1 MKNMKDL
8 VIVRSLIISAIAL
21 LMSGCT
27 IPFFDGYGANHQS
40 LADFKSHVEEIFRL
54 QNQMSSEVIM
64 LIESDG
70 QNKHENLFQAEQ
82 KMEQACAD
90 LNEYASRDID
100 GLNISVFLQQR
111 IEKSAIACEQAA
123 LSIKKLLNRQAT
135 E

>member
-1 MKNMKDL
+1 MINVKDL

-21 LMSGCT
+21 LISGCT
-27 IPFFDGYGANHQS
+27 VPFFDGYGANHQS
-40 LADFKSHVEEIFRL
+40 LDDFKRHVEEIFRL

-64 LIESDG
+64 LIESDD
-70 QNKHENLFQAEQ
+70 QNKHENLVQAEQ
-82 KMEQACAD
+82 KMEQTCAD

-100 GLNISVFLQQR
+100 GLNISLILQRR

-123 LSIKKLLNRQAT
+123 MSIKQLLNQQAT

>member
-1 MKNMKDL
+1 MINVKDL
-8 VIVRSLIISAIAL
+8 VIVRNLNVSAIAL

-40 LADFKSHVEEIFRL
+40 LDEFKSHVEEIFRL
-54 QNQMSSEVIM
+54 QNKMSSEVIM
-64 LIESDG
+64 LIESDE
-70 QNKHENLFQAEQ
+70 QNKYENLVQAEQ
-82 KMEQACAD
+82 KMEQVCAD

-100 GLNISVFLQQR
+100 GLNISLFLQQR

-123 LSIKKLLNRQAT
+123 LSIKQMLNQQAT